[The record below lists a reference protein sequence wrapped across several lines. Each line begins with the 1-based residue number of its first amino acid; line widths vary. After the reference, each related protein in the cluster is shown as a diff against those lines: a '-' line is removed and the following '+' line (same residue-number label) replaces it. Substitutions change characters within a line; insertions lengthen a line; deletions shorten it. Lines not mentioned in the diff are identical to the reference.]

1 MGAITLQFVTS
12 SDPESW
18 AIRTFE
24 RGWMSHVDTVMDD
37 GQLLG
42 ARSAGSVLIRPPNYE
57 TFARVERV
65 VIAVPDGS
73 GPLLFRQGASRH
85 PYDKLAAAAFGFDLA
100 HDGRLVLR
108 RAGCGRP

>member
-65 VIAVPDGS
+65 VIAVPDY
-73 GPLLFRQGASRH
+73 QE
-85 PYDKLAAAAFGFDLA
+85 AAHYSFVKAQVGTLTISWQPP
-100 HDGRLVLR
+100 RLGLIWR
-108 RAGCGRP
+108 TTDA